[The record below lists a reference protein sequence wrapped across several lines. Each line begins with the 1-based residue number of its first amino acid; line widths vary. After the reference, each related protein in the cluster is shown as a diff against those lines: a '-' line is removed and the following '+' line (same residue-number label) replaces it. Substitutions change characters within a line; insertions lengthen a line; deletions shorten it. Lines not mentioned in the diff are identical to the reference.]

1 MPSGRRA
8 TRDHRESRRH
18 SRLSAEPAGY
28 RYGEL
33 TWPEVKRA
41 AEAGRVAVVPIATI
55 EDHGP
60 HLPIDTDLRLCN
72 AVCEE
77 AVSRARDRAVVV
89 PAINHGYSPHHLDFP
104 GAISIGAHTL
114 IDYGVDV
121 CRSLAHHGFRKILI
135 VNGHGSNTP
144 FVDIVARLAVVET
157 GVLAAAV
164 NYWAAPGVRA
174 VAEALRE
181 SDKVGGMNHA
191 CEFETSLYLAIAP
204 ELVDMSEAVRE
215 LSHRPTENYW
225 TDLIAGDGP
234 LVMMEPWSALS
245 ESGVMGDPTKATAE
259 KGRALLDAAA
269 AGIVTL
275 IDEMRARRPAQRRDH
290 H

>member
-1 MPSGRRA
+1 LTPK
-8 TRDHRESRRH
+8 
-18 SRLSAEPAGY
+18 Y
-28 RYGEL
+28 RYADL
-33 TWPEVKRA
+33 TWPEVKA
-41 AEAGRVAVVPIATI
+41 AAGQNRVAVVPIATI

-72 AVCEE
+72 AVCEA
-77 AVSRARDRAVVV
+77 AVARAADRALLV
-89 PAINHGYSPHHLDFP
+89 PSINHGFSPHHMDFP
-104 GAISIGAHTL
+104 GAITIGAHTL
-114 IDYGVDV
+114 IDYGLDV
-121 CRSLAHHGFRKILI
+121 CRSLARHGFNKILI
-135 VNGHGSNTP
+135 VNGHGSNAP
-144 FVDIVARLAVVET
+144 FADIIARLAVVET
-157 GVLAAAV
+157 GALAAAV
-164 NYWAAPGVRA
+164 NYWNAPGVRS
-174 VAEALRE
+174 VAEGLRE

-204 ELVDMSEAVRE
+204 ELVDMSKAARE

-245 ESGVMGDPTKATAE
+245 QTGVMGDPTKATAA

-269 AGIVTL
+269 GGIVTL
-275 IDEMRARRPAQRRDH
+275 VDEMRARPRAVPIDH

>member
-1 MPSGRRA
+1 MS
-8 TRDHRESRRH
+8 
-18 SRLSAEPAGY
+18 Y

-33 TWPEVKRA
+33 TWPQVGQA
-41 AEAGRVAVVPIATI
+41 AAQDRVAIVPIATL
-55 EDHGP
+55 EDHGR
-60 HLPIDTDLRLCN
+60 HLPIDTDVRLCA
-72 AVCEE
+72 AVCE
-77 AVSRARDRAVVV
+77 AAGSRASDRVVVV
-89 PAINHGYSPHHLDFP
+89 PPINHGYSPHHMDFP
-104 GAISIGAHTL
+104 GAITIGAHTL

-121 CRSLAHHGFRKILI
+121 CRSLAHHGFKRMLI

-144 FVDIVARLAVVET
+144 FVEIIARLAVVET

-174 VAEALRE
+174 VAETLRE
-181 SDKVGGMNHA
+181 SERIGGMNHA

-204 ELVDMSEAVRE
+204 ELVDMSLAVHE

-225 TDLIAGDGP
+225 TDLIGGDGP

-259 KGRALLDAAA
+259 KGRKLFAAA
-269 AGIVTL
+269 ADGIVEL
-275 IDEMRARRPAQRRDH
+275 VDEMRARPIAQRRDRH
-290 H
+290 

>member
-1 MPSGRRA
+1 V
-8 TRDHRESRRH
+8 TTK
-18 SRLSAEPAGY
+18 Y

-33 TWPEVKRA
+33 TWPEVKEA
-41 AEAGRVAVVPIATI
+41 AAQNRVAVIPIATI

-72 AVCEE
+72 AVCEA
-77 AVSRARDRAVVV
+77 AVARASNRAILV
-89 PAINHGYSPHHLDFP
+89 PSINHGYSPHHMDFP
-104 GAISIGAHTL
+104 GAVTIGPHTL
-114 IDYGVDV
+114 LDYGLDV
-121 CRSLAHHGFRKILI
+121 CKSLARHGFDKLLI

-144 FVDIVARLAVVET
+144 FVDIIARLAVVHS

-164 NYWAAPGVRA
+164 NYWSAPGVRE

-204 ELVDMSEAVRE
+204 ELVDMSKARRE

-245 ESGVMGDPTKATAE
+245 QSGVMGDPTKATAE
-259 KGRALLDAAA
+259 KGRALLEAAA
-269 AGIVTL
+269 GGIVTL
-275 IDEMRARRPAQRRDH
+275 IDEMRARPKAVAIDRH
-290 H
+290 